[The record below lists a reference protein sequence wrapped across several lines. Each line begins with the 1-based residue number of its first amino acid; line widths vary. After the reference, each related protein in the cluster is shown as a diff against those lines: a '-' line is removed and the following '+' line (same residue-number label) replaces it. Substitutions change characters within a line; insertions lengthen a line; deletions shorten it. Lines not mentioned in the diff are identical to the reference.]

1 MRTLIVAIVLGS
13 CLVAPTFGQNVFYQE
28 NFNTGIP
35 ASWTQIFMG
44 FAEPWY
50 WANPGVINGS
60 PDIYYE
66 WFCNIGFLFR
76 DTIILSPPIDLS
88 GLTNATFQCE
98 QNQLLPLSRVYNG
111 VKVTT
116 NNGASYTEIYQE
128 TGTWTGNGTIQVS
141 LNAYAGQPNV
151 RLAFH
156 YQGAIAN
163 EWRIDDVQILTTNPI
178 FAVAGLAANQT
189 AAFTVS
195 GAAPGNQLLIGF
207 SLTGAGPI
215 STPYGNV
222 NLTEPAAILATLVA
236 NGAGQA
242 LYLVLVPGGTTG
254 VVVYMQAAEVNPGGS
269 LDLSN
274 SLVRTVQ

>member
-1 MRTLIVAIVLGS
+1 MRTLAAIVLVLS
-13 CLVAPTFGQNVFYQE
+13 LSAPTFGQNVIYQE
-28 NFNTGIP
+28 NFNSGIP

-76 DTIILSPPIDLS
+76 DTIILSPSIDLS
-88 GLTNATFQCE
+88 GLTNATFQCQ
-98 QNQLLPLSRVYNG
+98 QNQLLPLDRVYNG

-116 NNGASYTEIYQE
+116 NNGASYTQIYQE
-128 TGTWTGNGTIQVS
+128 TGTWTGNGSILVNV
-141 LNAYAGQPNV
+141 NAYAGQPNV

-163 EWRIDDVQILTTNPI
+163 EWRIDDVQILTTNPVYS
-178 FAVAGLAANQT
+178 VAGLAANQT
-189 AAFTVS
+189 ATFTVS
-195 GAAPGNQLLIGF
+195 GATPGNQIVIGY
-207 SLTGAGPI
+207 SLAGAGPI
-215 STPYGNV
+215 PTPFGNV
-222 NLTEPAAILATLVA
+222 NLTEPIVVLVTLVA

-242 LYLVLVPGGTTG
+242 AYVVGVPGGTTG
-254 VVVYMQAAEVNPGGS
+254 VVVYTQAAEINPTGS

-274 SLVRTVQ
+274 SLVRSVQ

>member
-1 MRTLIVAIVLGS
+1 MRALVVATVLGS
-13 CLVAPTFGQNVFYQE
+13 CLASPTFGQNVFYQE
-28 NFNTGIP
+28 DFNTGIP
-35 ASWTQIFMG
+35 AGWTQVFMG
-44 FAEPWY
+44 FPEPWY

-66 WFCNIGFLFR
+66 WFCNNGFSFR
-76 DTIILSPPIDLS
+76 NTIILSPSIDLS
-88 GLTNATFQCE
+88 GLTNATFQCQ
-98 QNQLLPLSRVYNG
+98 QNQLMPLSRVYNG

-116 NNGASYTEIYQE
+116 NNGLSYTQIYQE
-128 TGTWTGNGTIQVS
+128 TGTWTGNGTIQVN

-178 FAVAGLAANQT
+178 YSVAGLVGNQT
-189 AAFTVS
+189 ATFTVS
-195 GAAPGNQLLIGF
+195 GAAPGNQIMIGY
-207 SLTGAGPI
+207 SLAGGGPI
-215 STPYGNV
+215 PTPYGNV
-222 NLTEPAAILATLVA
+222 NLTEPIVILATLVA

-242 LYLVLVPGGTTG
+242 TFLVGVPGGTTG
-254 VVVYMQAAEVNPGGS
+254 VVVYTQAVEINPGGS